1 MIYLCTSQTMI
12 RAIRS
17 AKYCMKLSLG
27 MNITTDSFLSC
38 HRFTFTSDLQI
49 NMSSFKLYYSVIN
62 CID

>member
-38 HRFTFTSDLQI
+38 HRLTQLR
-49 NMSSFKLYYSVIN
+49 LHLVIG
-62 CID
+62 

>member
-38 HRFTFTSDLQI
+38 HRFLVI
-49 NMSSFKLYYSVIN
+49 GKLVPLHLIYK
-62 CID
+62 